1 MTKTQAVSKLGETV
15 FYLPTELPAEIT
27 WQTPILSGI
36 LSEINEKKTRDG
48 EVITRTWGVVNH
60 NTIPLDD
67 LYMTSAA
74 AQSAMKEAYLDM
86 VSVSEAAMETY
97 AGLAFAT
104 DTIGIDPNPP
114 PEPEPIEL

>member
-15 FYLPTELPAEIT
+15 FYLPPELPAEIT
-27 WQTPILSGI
+27 WQTPIPSGI
-36 LSEINEKKTRDG
+36 LSEINEKKTREG
-48 EVITRTWGVVNH
+48 EVITRVWGVVNH

-86 VSVSEAAMETY
+86 VSVSETAMESY